1 MNCIDPPQGVPF
13 TGLLVVERELKLEGG
28 VHHLVADPHVAYL
41 NPIVERYHEEV
52 RVTVIVVLPRFASP
66 RELNRRCRTCDG
78 TVRLDASVPVTHPPI
93 PSVVVVFVVVVVAP
107 REEGEGRV

>member
-52 RVTVIVVLPRFASP
+52 RVTVIVVLPGPF
-66 RELNRRCRTCDG
+66 DW
-78 TVRLDASVPVTHPPI
+78 THPYRSHI
-93 PSVVVVFVVVVVAP
+93 PQSRP
-107 REEGEGRV
+107 SWSSLS